1 METINDWYII
11 ENKMSKGV
19 MYFHVTITINSD
31 FEIIL
36 EITNGNKD
44 NLTLKFNTVEDAVH
58 FTQKYVSKSFSVV
71 ELENIYNK
79 LYLGKVKEKLK

>member
-44 NLTLKFNTVEDAVH
+44 NLTLKFNTFFPIFFYFMLITVTYH
-58 FTQKYVSKSFSVV
+58 SNRSFIPS
-71 ELENIYNK
+71 IK
-79 LYLGKVKEKLK
+79 